1 MTDSSK
7 LYKYQQVSLL
17 YLKSREAEVMELV
30 NNDTLGISMLLVESG
45 SGGGKGMKCCRG
57 RHSRGSTPA

>member
-30 NNDTLGISMLLVESG
+30 DNDTLGISMLLVESG
-45 SGGGKGMKCCRG
+45 SGRKGTQCCPG
-57 RHSRGSTPA
+57 RHGGGSTPA